1 MPPKAKSAAKKKG
14 AKKEKGLTK
23 SQLIA
28 ELAPRVELTKSQV
41 SEVFAAL
48 SDLIAA
54 ELKGGRD
61 ITIPGLVKIT
71 LVHKAA
77 TAARPGINPFTQE
90 AIMIKAKPARK
101 VVKTRAV
108 KALKDMA

>member
-1 MPPKAKSAAKKKG
+1 MPTKKAALDKS
-14 AKKEKGLTK
+14 LTK
-23 SQLIA
+23 AQM
-28 ELAPRVELTKSQV
+28 V
-41 SEVFAAL
+41 SEVATKADLTKVQTAAVFAAI
-48 SDLIAA
+48 SEVIAA
-54 ELKGGRD
+54 ELKAGRAV
-61 ITIPGLVKIT
+61 TIPGLVKIT